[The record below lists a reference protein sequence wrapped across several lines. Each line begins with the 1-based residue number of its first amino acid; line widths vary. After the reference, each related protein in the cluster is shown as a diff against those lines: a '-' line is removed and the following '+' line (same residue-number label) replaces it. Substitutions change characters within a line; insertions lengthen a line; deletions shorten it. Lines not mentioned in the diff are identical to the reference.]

1 MNENERLYEQYE
13 DVLFVLLMNKVAEET
28 GKALMQKNEKLL
40 ADPNA
45 AVPEA
50 LSKPPRKK

>member
-28 GKALMQKNEKLL
+28 GKALMRKTKNSLQTQMRPFPK
-40 ADPNA
+40 
-45 AVPEA
+45 
-50 LSKPPRKK
+50 R